1 MMQAASCQCAGTN
14 VFYGNSSQII
24 CLRLEKKPCETS
36 ATLQMRQHVHNSARD
51 IRVDVLNKQPRI
63 MSITIFIASV
73 ATTSLPGETQQCEFN

>member
-24 CLRLEKKPCETS
+24 CLRLEDTCETP

-51 IRVDVLNKQPRI
+51 KRVDVLNKQPRI

-73 ATTSLPGETQQCEFN
+73 ATTSLPGEAQQSEFK